1 MTQSWVSLKHSEE
14 HREGAAQMN
23 VRGDPCRKEVH
34 SGYLSPSGG
43 GGGICAV
50 DGDGDCPPRDV
61 SLSTVR
67 RAFVQG
73 QSQHKV
79 SEPEWGKKG
88 YVGLPWWHSR

>member
-1 MTQSWVSLKHSEE
+1 
-14 HREGAAQMN
+14 MN
-23 VRGDPCRKEVH
+23 VRGNPCRKEVH

-50 DGDGDCPPRDV
+50 GGDGDCPTRDV
-61 SLSTVR
+61 SLSRVR

-73 QSQHKV
+73 QSQHEV

-88 YVGLPWWHSR
+88 YVDGSDSSNGILLTFRDIDQK